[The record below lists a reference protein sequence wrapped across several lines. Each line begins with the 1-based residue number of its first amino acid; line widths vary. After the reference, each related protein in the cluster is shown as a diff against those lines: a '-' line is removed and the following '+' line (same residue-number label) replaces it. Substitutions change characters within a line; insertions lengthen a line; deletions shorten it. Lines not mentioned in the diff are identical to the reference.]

1 MFDPSPVV
9 ALNRAVALGEVE
21 GPVAGLAA
29 VDGLPLQSYY
39 LFHAVRADLLRRLG
53 RPTDA
58 AAAYDAAMARTG
70 NEAERAFLARRP
82 GRPRSNR
89 PRSDRLVSAMKV
101 HLVDGTYELFRHFF
115 GAPPHRTAA
124 GQEVAA
130 VRGVVGSVLQLL
142 GEGATHVGV
151 ATDHVIESFR
161 NDLWPGYKTGEG
173 VDPDLWS
180 QAWPLEEALRA
191 LGVVVWPM
199 VELEADD
206 ALASAAAVAADDPEV
221 EQVIICT
228 PDKDLGQCV
237 RGTRVVQLDR
247 RKDIVIDEGGVDR
260 QVRRRP
266 GLHPRLSGAGRR
278 QRGRVPRT
286 GGLGG
291 EVGCHRPGPLAPPR
305 GDPGGPCRLG
315 CRRPRCPQAG
325 GDLAGGS

>member
-1 MFDPSPVV
+1 
-9 ALNRAVALGEVE
+9 
-21 GPVAGLAA
+21 
-29 VDGLPLQSYY
+29 
-39 LFHAVRADLLRRLG
+39 
-53 RPTDA
+53 
-58 AAAYDAAMARTG
+58 
-70 NEAERAFLARRP
+70 
-82 GRPRSNR
+82 
-89 PRSDRLVSAMKV
+89 MKV

-115 GAPPHRTAA
+115 GAPPHRNAD

-130 VRGVVGSVLQLL
+130 VRGVVSSVLQLL

-180 QAWPLEEALRA
+180 QAWPLETALGA

-206 ALASAAAVAADDPEV
+206 ALASGATVADDDAEV

-247 RKDIVIDEGGVDR
+247 RKDLLIDESGVSAKFGVGPASIPDYLAL
-260 QVRRRP
+260 VGDSADGFP
-266 GLHPRLSGAGRR
+266 GLAGWGAKSAATVLARWNHLEDIPPDPGDWEVTVRGAAKLAATLR
-278 QRGRVPRT
+278 ECRDDALLFKELATLRIDRSLLGRVDELRWRGPT
-286 GGLGG
+286 DGFA
-291 EVGCHRPGPLAPPR
+291 EVCAVLDAPGIARRAEALAAT
-305 GDPGGPCRLG
+305 L
-315 CRRPRCPQAG
+315 
-325 GDLAGGS
+325 